1 MAFFC
6 MRVIL
11 TCLIENFLTSSV
23 ACVPKVVLSS
33 NRFISVTLIVNQIKM
48 VYKPNQRK
56 RNAVKIFLEYREILQ
71 NMLQTN
77 NQNIK
82 YVKHP

>member
-1 MAFFC
+1 
-6 MRVIL
+6 
-11 TCLIENFLTSSV
+11 
-23 ACVPKVVLSS
+23 
-33 NRFISVTLIVNQIKM
+33 M

-82 YVKHP
+82 YVKHPWEAILRRQAGDSLVAQW

>member
-1 MAFFC
+1 
-6 MRVIL
+6 
-11 TCLIENFLTSSV
+11 
-23 ACVPKVVLSS
+23 
-33 NRFISVTLIVNQIKM
+33 M
-48 VYKPNQRK
+48 VYKPNQRQ

-82 YVKHP
+82 YVKHPWEAILRRQAGDSLVAQW